1 MMNRQNRKDRC
12 TGRDLH
18 IQASRILRQI
28 PVGQHDTFTF
38 SGRTGGKHNRTKL
51 IRFRFI
57 RISSLLLFKKLPE
70 RICLFIL
77 FRFLHGNQGFQLR
90 TSIFYNCRHICADL
104 IQHQDSHIC
113 PIDQLTH
120 RTRNKSIRIPV
131 DQQHRDLRLSDL
143 TRRIAVIQ
151 TISRP
156 LLIHKT
162 GDLNHRKCRKM
173 VHGM

>member
-120 RTRNKSIRIPV
+120 LLCRKRYIQRNRDASTVHSPHERDDPRIGCHTRNRNVS
-131 DQQHRDLRLSDL
+131 
-143 TRRIAVIQ
+143 
-151 TISRP
+151 SRCA
-156 LLIHKT
+156 KFC
-162 GDLNHRKCRKM
+162 K
-173 VHGM
+173 